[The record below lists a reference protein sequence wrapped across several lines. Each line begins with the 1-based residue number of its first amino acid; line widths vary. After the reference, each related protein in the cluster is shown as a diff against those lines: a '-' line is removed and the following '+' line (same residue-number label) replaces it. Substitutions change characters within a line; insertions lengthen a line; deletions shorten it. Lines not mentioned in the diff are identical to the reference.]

1 MKKSIILFLTI
12 FISVSCRDNKEPN
25 LWAPLE
31 PAIVSI
37 QPNRGSEETII
48 TISGRRFS
56 GAVSDNIVKINGVT
70 ATVIEAAD
78 NLLKVIVPANAG
90 SGPVSVTVNGH
101 EGVGPIFTYTEKVRE
116 YMVSTFAG
124 STAGL
129 VNGIGINARFQ
140 HPNSIAIDAFD
151 NLIICDRTNHTIRKI
166 TSEGVVSTVAGNGT
180 IGSADG
186 TPGQFNYP
194 WDVTIDANGNMLIA
208 DKDNRKIRKITLA
221 GVVSTIAGDGTTG
234 NKEGIPGSFNNP
246 MYVTTDIAGNIYVA
260 DRNNNKI
267 RKIASN
273 GEVSTFA
280 GDGSTTLL
288 NQPQGVAIDKNGN
301 LIVVDQKN
309 YRIKQIS
316 PAGTITNIAG
326 SGTKGYSDGDLGK
339 PLTAQIGD
347 VFGITIDKA
356 GNILFADASNAR
368 IRMIVPKEPGKYDD
382 ADVVTIAGTGV
393 TGKIDGIGTSATFN
407 NPYDVAVDSKGNIY
421 VADAS
426 NHLIRKIVY
435 K

>member
-1 MKKSIILFLTI
+1 MKKSIILFLAILTL
-12 FISVSCRDNKEPN
+12 VGCRDNNEPN

-31 PAIVSI
+31 PAIVNI
-37 QPNRGSEETII
+37 QPDRGSEETII

-56 GAVSDNIVKINGVT
+56 GSVSDNIVKINGVT

-78 NLLKVIVPANAG
+78 NLLKVVVPANTG

-101 EGVGPIFTYTEKVRE
+101 EGVGPVFTYTEKVRE

-129 VNGIGINARFQ
+129 VNGIGINAKFQ

-166 TSEGVVSTVAGNGT
+166 TSEGVVSTVAGNGA

-194 WDVTIDANGNMLIA
+194 WDVTIDANGNMFIA
-208 DKDNRKIRKITLA
+208 DKDNRKIRKITPA

-280 GDGSTTLL
+280 GDGNVTNL
-288 NQPQGVAIDKNGN
+288 NQPQGIVMDINGN
-301 LIVVDQKN
+301 LIVADQKN
-309 YRIKQIS
+309 YFIKMIS
-316 PAGTITNIAG
+316 PAGITTNIAG
-326 SGTKGYSDGDLGK
+326 TGIKGYSDGELGK
-339 PLTAQIGD
+339 PLTAKIGD
-347 VFGITIDKA
+347 VFGITIDKE

-368 IRMIVPKEPGKYDD
+368 VRMIVPKEPGKYED

-393 TGKIDGIGTSATFN
+393 VGKVDGIGASATFN
-407 NPYDVAVDSKGNIY
+407 NPYDLAVDSKGNIY